1 MNICIITGASS
12 GLGRAFFEA
21 LADVASIDA
30 FYLLGRDEARLSALA
45 ACTQKPVY
53 ICPFDL
59 TDHTQRGH
67 FINELRASGARVQVL
82 VSSAGFGIIGPA
94 AEGNVAEQIDM
105 VRLNCEALTDL
116 TLSLRPQMGAGTR
129 VFHIASVAAF
139 LPQTYFAVYAATKA
153 YVLSFSEAL
162 ATEWRRE
169 GIRVTAVCPNPMD
182 TRFFDRAGSKRG
194 GRFKA
199 IGFETPEKVAATA
212 LSAADHGRTVSVSHP
227 AGRALR
233 LLARL
238 LPHRLVTV
246 VEKYIF

>member
-12 GLGRAFFEA
+12 GLGKAFFEA
-21 LADVASIDA
+21 LADAAGIDA
-30 FYLLGRDEARLSALA
+30 FLLLGRDEARLSALA
-45 ACTQKPVY
+45 AHTKKPVRLFS
-53 ICPFDL
+53 FDL
-59 TDHTQRGH
+59 TDRTQRGH
-67 FINELRASGARVQVL
+67 FIDEVCASDARVQVL

-94 AEGNVAEQIDM
+94 AEGNVDEQTDM
-105 VRLNCEALTDL
+105 VRLNCEALTEL
-116 TLSLRPQMGAGTR
+116 TLALRPQMGAGTR

-153 YVLSFSEAL
+153 YVLSFSEAV
-162 ATEWRRE
+162 AAEWRKD

-199 IGFETPEKVAATA
+199 IGFESAESVVSAA
-212 LSAADHGRTVSVSHP
+212 LYAADHGRTVSVSHP

-238 LPHRLVTV
+238 LPHRLVTA